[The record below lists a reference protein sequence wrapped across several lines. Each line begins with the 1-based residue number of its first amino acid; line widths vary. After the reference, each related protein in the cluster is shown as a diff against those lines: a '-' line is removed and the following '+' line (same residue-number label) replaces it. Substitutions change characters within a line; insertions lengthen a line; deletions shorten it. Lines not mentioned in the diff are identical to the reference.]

1 MSTAAQTKAVKNY
14 RQRLAQRGLGCFEVK
29 GLLADRTLIRALAQR
44 LAEEN
49 SDTSQSLRTSLAHSI
64 SPKPPRKGHILAAL
78 LGSPLAGTDLN
89 LTREETTGRVI
100 DL

>member
-1 MSTAAQTKAVKNY
+1 MSTAAQTNALKNY
-14 RQRLAQRGLGCFEVK
+14 RRRLAQRGLGRFEVK

-44 LAEEN
+44 LAEDN
-49 SDTSQSLRTSLAHSI
+49 SDTSQNLRTSLARSI